1 MNMLFLFLWAFLP
14 SAPAEDFTRCA
25 AAFLDGK
32 MIVASYDVGAVA
44 SLSRNQK
51 GTLTVNSVTLG
62 PGQAD
67 AGERT
72 EFMVAIRDAKTGT
85 NWMYTNKWVQQVE
98 VSAVLARCNPGDV
111 VVLMTHDRQW
121 ALPHGEIAVQE

>member
-14 SAPAEDFTRCA
+14 SAPPEDFTRCA

-44 SLSRNQK
+44 SLSRGQK
-51 GTLTVNSVTLG
+51 GTLTVNAVTLG

-85 NWMYTNKWVQQVE
+85 NWMYTSKWVQQVS
-98 VSAVLARCNPGDV
+98 VADVLARCAPGDV
-111 VVLMTHDRQW
+111 VMVITNDRQW
-121 ALPHGEIAVQE
+121 ALPHGEIVVRE